1 MNEILLLN
9 DFGGRFLKNNTW
21 NIPLLENLPEEVQKK
36 LIKHSEHITYQ
47 KDSYLFREGELV
59 DSICVIRKGRVKL
72 TRFDALGREN
82 IIMILSDNDTIW
94 ESMFLDGS
102 VYPYSAVTLSSATV
116 YKIHKNDFIR
126 IVDDPTAAMNIIML
140 LSRKLHDANERNML
154 LSTKNPIARLAGF
167 LLYNVDRSHDMN
179 VSLKLEDIAASMSLR
194 AETVSRKLKELEA
207 LQAVERTGHGKLKIL
222 NREKLKSIYE
232 NDGCC

>member
-167 LLYNVDRSHDMN
+167 LL
-179 VSLKLEDIAASMSLR
+179 
-194 AETVSRKLKELEA
+194 
-207 LQAVERTGHGKLKIL
+207 
-222 NREKLKSIYE
+222 
-232 NDGCC
+232 